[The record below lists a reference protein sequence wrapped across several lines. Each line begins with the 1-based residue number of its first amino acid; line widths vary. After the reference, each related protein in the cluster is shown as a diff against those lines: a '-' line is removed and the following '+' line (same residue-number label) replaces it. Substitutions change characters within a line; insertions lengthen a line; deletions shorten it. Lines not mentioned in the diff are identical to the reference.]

1 MFNTL
6 KINTIK
12 IIQWNN
18 KPFFV
23 WKINANDLINLS
35 SVDIRKM
42 QNKDDKFIWIQ
53 RKIRPEKVK
62 EIKNYLQSYDSL
74 FPNGIIL
81 NIKKDDVIN
90 KWENF
95 LEINKNQNVFSIID
109 WQHRLEWLR
118 WENIANNFDVIVTIF
133 IWLDTSE
140 QAYIFSTINSTQ
152 TKVDPSLKYN
162 LELESNLYTPRKF
175 IWLLIESFNSFNKS
189 PLKWELDKEETL
201 FEWKIKFLWPNA
213 TPEEI
218 ENAIISWSWFARE
231 IEKLLYDEK
240 DYFNIRNLLFKNIT
254 KNRKDFLNDFYNYK
268 KDKYILW
275 DYYIND
281 EVNVL
286 FRILYNYFLVF
297 SKNFTKDWWNK
308 ESILNKTT
316 WFWAIMKLF
325 KDIYLDI
332 LLKNKSDTYKIE
344 YFTEKIFNNYLEKIA
359 KLDWTINSNNYP
371 WSWESSVNKL
381 YKVFKKE
388 IFWNN

>member
-1 MFNTL
+1 MFNSL

-81 NIKKDDVIN
+81 NIKKDDVIFL
-90 KWENF
+90 WENF
-95 LEINKNQNVFSIID
+95 LEIKKNPNVFSIID

-118 WENIANNFDVIVTIF
+118 WEKIANNFDVIVTIF
-133 IWLDTSE
+133 IWLETSE

-152 TKVDPSLKYN
+152 TKVDSSLKYN

-175 IWLLIESFNSFNKS
+175 IWLLVESFNSFDKS

-213 TPEEI
+213 TQEEK

-240 DYFNIRNLLFKNIT
+240 DYFNIRNLLYKNIT
-254 KNRKDFLNDFYNYK
+254 KERKYFLNDFYSDK
-268 KDKYILW
+268 KDKYIFW

-281 EVNVL
+281 EINVL
-286 FRILYNYFLVF
+286 FKILYNYFLSCKENF
-297 SKNFTKDWWNK
+297 KLDWLSKD
-308 ESILNKTT
+308 SILNKTT
-316 WFWAIMKLF
+316 WFWAMIKLF
-325 KDIYLDI
+325 VDIYKDMKIKWLEFNEKNFDI
-332 LLKNKSDTYKIE
+332 NYISKI
-344 YFTEKIFNNYLEKIA
+344 KDM
-359 KLDWTINSNNYP
+359 DWTINTENYK
-371 WSWESSVNKL
+371 WSWESSINEL
-381 YKVFKKE
+381 YKVFHDKIFIKKE
-388 IFWNN
+388 LD